1 MTTGPSQQSVQRLD
15 ERTGWIEQEL
25 MGMKKVASGRALTGE
40 YWQQPCGRGEAQPGG
55 QPLSRVLGGLSQ
67 GSRALEHR
75 PQSRV
80 LGEVC
85 GQDRAAAGTNGQGVS
100 HGDRALAS

>member
-1 MTTGPSQQSVQRLD
+1 M
-15 ERTGWIEQEL
+15 
-25 MGMKKVASGRALTGE
+25 ASGRALTGE

-55 QPLSRVLGGLSQ
+55 QPLSRVLGGLPQ